1 MKITL
6 CQLNPLVGDI
16 EGNTARISSVL
27 EEHRHE
33 QSDLFIFPELFL
45 QGYPPRDLLEK
56 GWFIECGNRSLKQLQ
71 ELSRSFPGTGILFGT
86 AVPMQGRAGTGL
98 ANAAVLIC
106 DGKVL
111 IEQHKSL
118 LPTYDVF
125 DESRYFEPSVSITTV
140 SFKGEVLGI
149 SICEDAWSDPIL
161 WPGRPYGREPMAE
174 LAAAGATLF
183 INVSASPFH
192 VGKESVRFNVMRNHA
207 RKHRLPLVFVNQV
220 GGNDDLIFDGNSMF
234 FNHNGDLLQQLPA
247 FREAVMTIET
257 GTAGVALPV
266 PALDNVGSVHDALVL
281 GVRDYV
287 RKCGF
292 KEVLV
297 GLSGGIDS
305 AVTAALAACAVGPE
319 HVWGVT
325 MPSRYSS
332 AGSVDDS
339 ALLAKNLSIR
349 FSQIPVEEP
358 NQALLSALDP
368 LFTGTP
374 SGVAEENLQARIR
387 GTLLMAL
394 SNKFGHL
401 LLSTGNKSELAV
413 GYSTLYGDMN
423 GGLSV
428 IADLTKGMVYQ
439 LAAYINRDQVV
450 IPRTTITKPPSAELR
465 PDQKD
470 EDTLPPYPVLDAIVE
485 LLVESDK
492 SAAAIVA
499 EGFDP
504 ATVSWVVRAMAH
516 NEYKRRQAPIGL
528 KVSPKAF
535 GFGRRFPIA
544 ALYQW
549 R

>member
-6 CQLNPLVGDI
+6 CQLNPLIGDI
-16 EGNTARISSVL
+16 EGNTARIRSVL
-27 EEHRHE
+27 EENYHE

-56 GWFIECGNRSLKQLQ
+56 GWFIECGKRSLNQLQ
-71 ELSRSFPGTGILFGT
+71 ELSRLFPGTGILFGT
-86 AVPMQGRAGTGL
+86 AVPMQDRGGKGL
-98 ANAAVLIC
+98 ANAAVLVC
-106 DGKVL
+106 DGNIL
-111 IEQHKSL
+111 IKQHKSL

-125 DESRYFEPSVSITTV
+125 DESRYFEPSATITTV
-140 SFKGEVLGI
+140 PFKGEVLGI
-149 SICEDAWSDPIL
+149 SICEDAWNDPDF
-161 WPGRPYGREPMAE
+161 WPGCPYGREPMAE
-174 LAAAGATLF
+174 LAAAGATLLV
-183 INVSASPFH
+183 NVSASPFH
-192 VGKESVRFNVMRNHA
+192 AGKEHVRFSVMRNHA

-234 FNHNGDLLQQLPA
+234 FNGNGDLQLQLPA
-247 FREAVMTIET
+247 FNEAVMTIET
-257 GTAGVALPV
+257 GIVGAALPV
-266 PALDNVGSVHDALVL
+266 PVLDKIGSVHDALVL

-305 AVTAALAACAVGPE
+305 AVTAALAALAVGPG

-325 MPSRYSS
+325 MPSCYSS
-332 AGSVDDS
+332 SGSVDDS
-339 ALLAKNLSIR
+339 ALLANNLSIR
-349 FSQIPVEEP
+349 FSQIPIEEP
-358 NQALLSALDP
+358 NNAFLTVLDP
-368 LFTGTP
+368 IFTGTP

-428 IADLTKGMVYQ
+428 ISDLPKGMVYQ

-450 IPRTTITKPPSAELR
+450 IPLMTIKKPPSAELR

-470 EDTLPPYPVLDAIVE
+470 EDTLPPYPVLDAILE
-485 LLVESDK
+485 RLVESDK
-492 SAAAIVA
+492 SAEAIIA
-499 EGFDP
+499 EGFDR
-504 ATVSWVVRAMAH
+504 ATVSWVVRAMAL

-535 GFGRRFPIA
+535 GSGRRFPVA
-544 ALYQW
+544 ASYQW